1 MFNSDDILQNKEL
14 KKAPFSVPEGYFDT
28 LQDRIMQNVIQSGKQ
43 QGPRSVSLR
52 RWWPVAAAACLTL
65 IAAVSLLL
73 WSPIR
78 SEATADADDEYIETV
93 SDLLDISAES
103 IAEYSVDEE
112 ETFSQEAIIEYLAY
126 NGISGEYLYEQL
138 AEAE

>member
-1 MFNSDDILQNKEL
+1 M
-14 KKAPFSVPEGYFDT
+14 
-28 LQDRIMQNVIQSGKQ
+28 
-43 QGPRSVSLR
+43 
-52 RWWPVAAAACLTL
+52 AAAACLTL